1 MRKGMSQPVQLLL
14 TATEK
19 VWRDGSGEHSSSY
32 NDRTLSVLPEIYI
45 RDF

>member
-14 TATEK
+14 TAEK

-32 NDRTLSVLPEIYI
+32 NDRTLSFLPEIYI